1 MKLKHFIGNMSEGLR
16 QGVSRFV
23 YAFFSTAALWAVIS
37 YSIITEDFTKLS
49 TALCFGIVFG
59 LLLSVLIV
67 LTAEKTRFNE
77 KSLLFS
83 LISII
88 PAAACVLVIYNIGFD
103 NDYLQMGYFGIITA
117 FVSLIVFILC
127 RDNQKNKIIP
137 HLVKS
142 LIVSYAISGVLCAGF
157 SICIAAADYLIFG
170 LDDIYKVY
178 ATVCLFIAIVVG
190 INMFLSYIPGKDDD
204 VSLPKI
210 FKIILLYAALPVYLL
225 LIAILYVYFV
235 KILVTWNLPSGEINW
250 FASYASLFYVFF
262 MFCLRPYEDKLAVLF
277 KKYASFFI
285 IPVIAI
291 QTLAIIIRINAYGF
305 TTPRFISVILVFIS
319 LLFALFDIIEK
330 KPEKV
335 FLASAIIAL
344 AVCLTPLNI
353 IDIPKKDQINRLYT
367 ALVRNNMLN
376 DEGNKII
383 PNPDVSEKDKEIII
397 GSYSYVQRAAG
408 KLPDYIENIEKK
420 YEHKTIFGFTKNT
433 ESQREYCYYSSKVDF
448 DISGYSYIVDYNSY
462 KKGNETGVES
472 NYLDSTFEIDAE
484 ALIKKLYNE
493 YGNEYSSLPIIEI
506 DAKHSLIIKH
516 LNANITPEQEIEHY
530 GLEGYILIR

>member
-1 MKLKHFIGNMSEGLR
+1 MKLKQFIGNMSAGLR

-23 YAFFSTAALWAVIS
+23 YAFFSTVALWAVIS
-37 YSIITEDFTKLS
+37 HSIITEDFSKLS
-49 TALCFGIVFG
+49 TALSFGLVFG

-67 LTAEKTRFNE
+67 LTTEKTRFNE
-77 KSLLFS
+77 KGLLFS
-83 LISII
+83 LISIL
-88 PAAACVLVIYNIGFD
+88 PAISCVVVIYNIGFE
-103 NDYLQMGYFGIITA
+103 NEYLQMGYFGIITA
-117 FVSLIVFILC
+117 FISLIVFLLC
-127 RDNQKNKIIP
+127 RDSQKNIIIP

-157 SICIAAADYLIFG
+157 ATCIAAADYLIFG
-170 LDDIYKVY
+170 LNDIYKVY
-178 ATVCLFIAIVVG
+178 STVCLFIAIVVG
-190 INMFLSYIPGKDDD
+190 INMFLSYIPRKDDE

-210 FKIILLYAALPVYLL
+210 FKVIVLYAALPVYLL
-225 LIAILYVYFV
+225 LIVILYVYFI

-262 MFCLRPYEDKLAVLF
+262 LFSMRPYEEKLAVLF
-277 KKYASFFI
+277 KKYASYFL

-291 QTLAIIIRINAYGF
+291 QTLAIFIRINAYGF
-305 TTPRFISVILVFIS
+305 TTPRFISIVLVFIS
-319 LLFALFDIIEK
+319 LLFALCDIIKK

-335 FLASAIIAL
+335 FWVSAIIAL
-344 AVCLTPLNI
+344 IVCLTPFNI
-353 IDIPKKDQINRLYT
+353 IDIPKNDQINRLHA

-376 DEGNKII
+376 DEGSKII
-383 PNPDVSEKDKEIII
+383 PNPDISEKDKEIII

-420 YEHKTIFGFTKNT
+420 YEHKIIFGFTKNT
-433 ESQREYCYYSSKVDF
+433 ESQTEYCYYSSNVDF

-462 KKGNETGVES
+462 KKGDEKVIES
-472 NYLDSTFEIDAE
+472 EYLDSTFEIDSE
-484 ALIKKLYNE
+484 ALIKKLYIE

-506 DAKHSLIIKH
+506 DATHSLIIKH

-530 GLEGYILIR
+530 SLEGFILIK